1 MSALDVPQLREIRL
15 FSGLSKASLRFLQ
28 DRMHYVDYPA
38 GVMIVR
44 AGMRCDYMAIVS
56 SGKIE
61 LRSVSGDVQMIDR
74 GGVFGQSMMR
84 YAAPSACS
92 IVTVEPTTLWV
103 IGRSDWL
110 AVNELSAETSA
121 KRPVKAKQ
129 VMPKGIA
136 SDLLHFRS
144 SSRERPIRTSEA
156 PRVNRLSG
164 IQFKIPGKRLA
175 TLIALAMVG
184 VVLGPAFL
192 GWTDFLLVR
201 LCLQAQQP
209 RLAESYLTLAS
220 SLRPSSAV
228 LQDALG
234 YVRYLQVEPDQAL
247 EQFRRAVELQSDLA
261 SAQNNLGVALL
272 ARGKPEEA
280 LPHFQAAVDSDP
292 GDATAYLNL
301 GNALLA
307 TGDSASAMAAYQEA
321 FTLDPALADA
331 QAHWAILALKEGRVS
346 EARLV
351 LQKASATDPELALAR
366 QGLGVAAFIEG
377 QPAVALP
384 ELEKARELD
393 PQDISTRLYL
403 GLTLKELDRPMDAA
417 IEFMQIL
424 VDSQDPVFIGPAR
437 ENLQQVYEQLML
449 TGLSENG
456 TIQKGG
462 EPASDH

>member
-15 FSGLSKASLRFLQ
+15 FSGLPEASLRFLQ

-44 AGMRCDYMAIVS
+44 AGMRCDYMAIVA

-61 LRSVSGDVQMIDR
+61 LRSVSGEAQIIDK

-84 YAAPSACS
+84 YAAPSVCS

-110 AVNELSAETSA
+110 AINELSAGTAA
-121 KRPVKAKQ
+121 KRPIQAKQ

-136 SDLLHFRS
+136 ADLMRFRS
-144 SSRERPIRTSEA
+144 SNRPRPKRTSEA
-156 PRVNRLSG
+156 FHISPLSR
-164 IQFKIPGKRLA
+164 IQIKIPGRRFA
-175 TLIALAMVG
+175 TLIALAMVV

-209 RLAESYLTLAS
+209 RLAESYLTLALR
-220 SLRPSSAV
+220 LRPGSAV
-228 LQDALG
+228 LKDALG
-234 YVRYLQVEPDQAL
+234 YVRFLQAEPDQAL
-247 EQFRRAVELQSDLA
+247 EQFRQAVELQPDLA

-272 ARGKPEEA
+272 GCGKPEEA

-301 GNALLA
+301 GNAMLA
-307 TGDSASAMAAYQEA
+307 AGDSAKAMEAYQEA

-384 ELEKARELD
+384 ELEKARTLD

-437 ENLQQVYEQLML
+437 ENLQQVYEQMML

-456 TIQKGG
+456 TIKKGG
-462 EPASDH
+462 EPATEH